1 MTATTPQTAR
11 RSSRRALVLL
21 GALWLLLAAAI
32 VVLQLASPPA
42 ITITWQTETEVDTA
56 GFNVYRSLS
65 PEGPYERLNA
75 ELIPGRGSASS
86 GSSYTFTD
94 EAVSPRQT
102 YYYQLEDVEMDNST
116 TRHEVVGYTA
126 PGTGWWAVAAVAL
139 SIVFG
144 LALLV
149 KGLRQDG

>member
-1 MTATTPQTAR
+1 MTATTQSAG
-11 RSSRRALVLL
+11 RASQRVFVLL
-21 GALWLLLAAAI
+21 GLLWLLLAAAI
-32 VVLQLASPPA
+32 VVLQLASPPS
-42 ITITWQTETEVDTA
+42 ITVSWQTETEVDTA

-65 PEGPYERLNA
+65 AEGPFERLNA
-75 ELIPGRGSASS
+75 ELIPGRGSAST

-126 PGTGWWAVAAVAL
+126 PGTGWWVVAAVAL
-139 SIVFG
+139 SVIFG
-144 LALLV
+144 LFLLV
-149 KGLRQDG
+149 KGLR

>member
-1 MTATTPQTAR
+1 MTATRQTAGR
-11 RSSRRALVLL
+11 TSRRVVVLL
-21 GALWLLLAAAI
+21 GLLWLLLAAAI
-32 VVLQLASPPA
+32 VVLQLASPPS
-42 ITITWQTETEVDTA
+42 ITVSWQTETEVDTA

-65 PEGPYERLNA
+65 AEGPFERLNA
-75 ELIPGRGSASS
+75 ELIAGRGSASA

-126 PGTGWWAVAAVAL
+126 PGTGWWVVAAVAL
-139 SIVFG
+139 SVIFG

-149 KGLRQDG
+149 KGLR